1 MFLKKKETSYL
12 IYEKKN
18 TCFSSYILC
27 FHKDMYKK
35 TKNEGV
41 YRIKEL
47 ETVANNCLNVHA
59 SELVGGVIN

>member
-1 MFLKKKETSYL
+1 
-12 IYEKKN
+12 
-18 TCFSSYILC
+18 
-27 FHKDMYKK
+27 MYKK